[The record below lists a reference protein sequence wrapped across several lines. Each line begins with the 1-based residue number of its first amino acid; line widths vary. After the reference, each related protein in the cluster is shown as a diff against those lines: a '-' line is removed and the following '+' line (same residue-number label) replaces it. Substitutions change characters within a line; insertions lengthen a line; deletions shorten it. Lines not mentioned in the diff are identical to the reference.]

1 MSTSDTFETELA
13 KDYNLP
19 INLGLNDGTVCPKSC
34 IDIMNAHNDR
44 TCLRNYTTADHDPLL
59 DTICKKDGVNPE
71 NIYVANGSGPILK
84 QCIPW
89 IVENK
94 IRSSTSLT
102 AKYLLKN
109 KLGIGGPTFPI
120 VSGRLTYF
128 KVPLKAGNAGLDVH
142 LLPLGP
148 ETNWKLRVEDVEA
161 VISKTPSLVYICN
174 PNNPT
179 GQLMLTREEIIT
191 LLDKYPESVFWVDE
205 AYVQY
210 IPRDEHEP
218 LSNLVPKYDNLY
230 VSRTFSFAYGLA
242 GVRIGYLLGPK
253 SSIQAFEGAVTNYRL
268 GTLQEQLA
276 IAALTDENHID
287 ELLELTAKDRE
298 QIGAVLEEF
307 DVEVVPSKTHFILG
321 RFTDDRTGEWLAGE
335 LKKVGIRIKHFVD
348 VQDEKYPEYF
358 RITLGVGKENDYLCM
373 QLRQILGA

>member
-1 MSTSDTFETELA
+1 M
-13 KDYNLP
+13 
-19 INLGLNDGTVCPKSC
+19 
-34 IDIMNAHNDR
+34 
-44 TCLRNYTTADHDPLL
+44 
-59 DTICKKDGVNPE
+59 KK
-71 NIYVANGSGPILK
+71 
-84 QCIPW
+84 
-89 IVENK
+89 
-94 IRSSTSLT
+94 
-102 AKYLLKN
+102 
-109 KLGIGGPTFPI
+109 KLGIGGATFPI

-148 ETNWKLRVEDVEA
+148 ETNWKLRLEDVES
-161 VISKTPSLVYICN
+161 VISKTPGLVYICN

-179 GQLMLTREEIIT
+179 GQLMLTREEIIS
-191 LLDKYPESVFWVDE
+191 LLDKYPESIFWVDE

-210 IPRDEHEP
+210 IPQDEHEP

-242 GVRIGYLLGPK
+242 GVRIGYLLAPAK
-253 SSIQAFEGAVTNYRL
+253 SVEAFQGAVTNYRL

-298 QIGAVLEEF
+298 QIGTVLEEF

-321 RFTDDRTGEWLAGE
+321 RFSDDRTGKWLAEE
-335 LKKVGIRIKHFVD
+335 LEKVGIRIKHFVD
-348 VQDEKYPEYF
+348 VKEESYPEYF
-358 RITLGVGKENDYLCM
+358 RITLGVGKENDYLCE
-373 QLRQILGA
+373 QLRKILG